1 MEYLLAHLDKY
12 VEDFKFLP
20 PLMKDRILKRITTK
34 CHAFSSN
41 EMQDIF
47 SNLIH
52 SNLTRIDLSLYDGN
66 VVNDKLI
73 ESLSICHNLQSLILC
88 RETNTILTDEVLLKV
103 LPTFKKLRVLQ
114 ALNCSAINNKVIECL
129 VEHCP
134 NIMELD
140 LSGCPFVY
148 DECLIYLKDLD
159 HLIALGLSG
168 TPITDFG
175 LNEFLKGSCAQILK
189 ELRIAEC
196 ARISSDIIN
205 VISDTCLCLEVFV
218 FYRCFK
224 YSDDKSVPQFN
235 DDNFKNLKQITWS
248 IHW

>member
-73 ESLSICHNLQSLILC
+73 DSFSICQNLQSLVLC
-88 RETNTILTDEVLLKV
+88 RETNTILTDEGVL
-103 LPTFKKLRVLQ
+103 
-114 ALNCSAINNKVIECL
+114 
-129 VEHCP
+129 
-134 NIMELD
+134 
-140 LSGCPFVY
+140 
-148 DECLIYLKDLD
+148 
-159 HLIALGLSG
+159 
-168 TPITDFG
+168 
-175 LNEFLKGSCAQILK
+175 IL
-189 ELRIAEC
+189 L
-196 ARISSDIIN
+196 
-205 VISDTCLCLEVFV
+205 
-218 FYRCFK
+218 
-224 YSDDKSVPQFN
+224 
-235 DDNFKNLKQITWS
+235 
-248 IHW
+248 